1 MSSPAC
7 CNATLVFHDVAK
19 MVQDLDGSVRC
30 ILHGVTG
37 CVRCGELFAVMGLSG
52 SGKTTLLQ
60 VLGLKAKGNIT
71 GYISTYKTGWTVGR
85 SISYLWQDDA
95 FYPCVQYTI
104 RDQLIFSALVRLPS
118 NLSYTALTSAV
129 SQVLDQVRL
138 QHCADTS
145 LLWVSGGERRRTSIA
160 KELLSKPSLLLLD
173 EPTTG
178 LDAAAAYDIL
188 TLLKGVATQR
198 SIPVLCTIHQPSTR
212 SFYLFNGVLMLCEG
226 RCVYRGP
233 PADCMAYLSA
243 AGFPPPMTAGYCA
256 YNPADYW
263 MDLLYT
269 LDVDPTAGVVPRY
282 ALMNAWYVHERRLLA
297 GTADV
302 ECSGVQSTVPEQS
315 VSETHSLL
323 SDFNDYVTPI
333 AYDADLYV
341 AGESTEKQVV
351 TGVGTARQVY
361 AVWRRSYRANWR
373 VQLGTVSLLQTLAMA
388 LLVGL
393 CWYQLPQVEHR
404 ASDLAGWAFFTAAY
418 WFFAGLYEGMLEYLP
433 ERAVLQR
440 ELQGGEYT
448 ILACFVGKT
457 LATVPAQMILPW
469 LYLTVAYPLISTA
482 FNMQAYLCLTG
493 VMILTTMTGSSI
505 GVLIGTATTNYHL
518 AASLTTVVSLAMLIV
533 GGFYLQQLP
542 SWLAE
547 LSVLSAF
554 GYSYRA
560 VVQVVLWGLSIH
572 CEGGNWIPACA
583 NRATVAGAE
592 VEMWLL
598 RGGKEYGLAVN
609 IAALA
614 VFLVVFRALACA
626 SLWWQL
632 RSTNTGGR
640 GEGVGIVAVGTT
652 GI

>member
-7 CNATLVFHDVAK
+7 CNANLVFYDVAK

-37 CVRCGELFAVMGLSG
+37 RVRSGELFAVMGLSG

-71 GYISTYKTGWTVGR
+71 GYISTNNKEGSIST

-104 RDQLIFSALVRLPS
+104 RDQLMFSALVRLPNS
-118 NLSYTALTSAV
+118 LSYTALTSAV
-129 SQVLDQVRL
+129 CQVLDQVRL

-188 TLLKGVATQR
+188 TLLRGVATQR
-198 SIPVLCTIHQPSTR
+198 GIPVVCTIHQPSTR
-212 SFYLFNGVLMLCEG
+212 SFYLFDGVLILCEG

-233 PADCMAYLSA
+233 PADCMAYLST

-269 LDVDPTAGVVPRY
+269 QDVDPTTGVVPRY

-297 GTADV
+297 GAADV
-302 ECSGVQSTVPEQS
+302 ECSALQPTVSVQS

-323 SDFNDYVTPI
+323 SDFSDCISPPVC
-333 AYDADLYV
+333 DANPYV
-341 AGESTEKQVV
+341 AGEGCDANTGTYRDSAGKKVV
-351 TGVGTARQVY
+351 TGSGTFRQAY

-393 CWYQLPQVEHR
+393 CWYQLPLVEHR
-404 ASDLAGWAFFTAAY
+404 VSDLAGWAFFTAAY

-440 ELQGGEYT
+440 ELQAGEYT

-457 LATVPAQMILPW
+457 LATVPAQMILPC
-469 LYLTVAYPLISTA
+469 LYLTVAYPLIA
-482 FNMQAYLCLTG
+482 VGFNMQSYLYLTG

-505 GVLIGTATTNYHL
+505 GVLIGTATTDYHL

-542 SWLAE
+542 SWVGE

-560 VVQVVLWGLSIH
+560 VVQVVLRDLSIH
-572 CEGGNWIPACA
+572 CEDGYWIPACA
-583 NRATVAGAE
+583 NRATIAAAE

-598 RGGKEYGLAVN
+598 RGGKGYSLAVN
-609 IAALA
+609 IAALV
-614 VFLVVFRALACA
+614 VFLVVFRGLACV

-632 RSTNTGGR
+632 RAPNTTWR
-640 GEGVGIVAVGTT
+640 
-652 GI
+652 

>member
-1 MSSPAC
+1 
-7 CNATLVFHDVAK
+7 
-19 MVQDLDGSVRC
+19 
-30 ILHGVTG
+30 
-37 CVRCGELFAVMGLSG
+37 MGLSG

-95 FYPCVQYTI
+95 FYPCVQYTV
-104 RDQLIFSALVRLPS
+104 RDQLMFSALVRLPS

-129 SQVLDQVRL
+129 SQVLDQVRS

-145 LLWVSGGERRRTSIA
+145 LLSVSGGERRRTSIA

-188 TLLKGVATQR
+188 TLLWVVATQR
-198 SIPVLCTIHQPSTR
+198 GIPVICTIHQPSTR
-212 SFYLFNGVLMLCEG
+212 SFYLFDGVLMLCEG

-233 PADCMAYLSA
+233 PAECMAYLST
-243 AGFPPPMTAGYCA
+243 AGFPMTAGYCA

-269 LDVDPTAGVVPRY
+269 QDVDPTTGVAPRY
-282 ALMNAWYVHERRLLA
+282 ALMNAWYMHEQHLLV

-302 ECSGVQSTVPEQS
+302 EWSAQAREPAQA
-315 VSETHSLL
+315 VSETHNLL
-323 SDFNDYVTPI
+323 SSFNDCVSPL
-333 AYDADLYV
+333 AYDADVYV
-341 AGESTEKQVV
+341 AGEGCDANTGTSRDSTGKQVV
-351 TGVGTARQVY
+351 TNGGAARQVY
-361 AVWRRSYRANWR
+361 ALWRRSYRANWR

-393 CWYQLPQVEHR
+393 CWYQLPLVEHR

-440 ELQGGEYT
+440 ELQAGEYT

-457 LATVPAQMILPW
+457 LATVPAQVILPW
-469 LYLTVAYPLISTA
+469 LYLTVAYPLIATA
-482 FNMQAYLCLTG
+482 FNMQSYLCLTG

-505 GVLIGTATTNYHL
+505 GVLIGTATTDYHL

-560 VVQVVLWGLSIH
+560 VVQVVLRDLSIQ
-572 CEGGNWIPACA
+572 CEGGYWIPACV
-583 NRATVAGAE
+583 NRGIIAGAE

-598 RGGKEYGLAVN
+598 RGGKGYGLAVN
-609 IAALA
+609 IAALV

-632 RSTNTGGR
+632 RAPSTMR
-640 GEGVGIVAVGTT
+640 R
-652 GI
+652 

>member
-7 CNATLVFHDVAK
+7 CNATLVFYDVAK

-30 ILHGVTG
+30 ILHGVSG
-37 CVRCGELFAVMGLSG
+37 CVQSGELFAVMGLSG

-71 GYISTYKTGWTVGR
+71 GYISTYKTRWTVGR

-104 RDQLIFSALVRLPS
+104 RDQLMFSALVRLPS

-129 SQVLDQVRL
+129 NQVLDQVRL

-145 LLWVSGGERRRTSIA
+145 LLLVSGGERRRTSIA

-178 LDAAAAYDIL
+178 VDAAAAYDIL
-188 TLLKGVATQR
+188 TLLSGVATQH

-212 SFYLFNGVLMLCEG
+212 SFYLFNGMLILCEG

-233 PADCMAYLSA
+233 PADCMTYLST
-243 AGFPPPMTAGYCA
+243 AGFPPPMTAGFCA
-256 YNPADYW
+256 YNPVDYW

-269 LDVDPTAGVVPRY
+269 QDVDPTTGVAPRY
-282 ALMNAWYVHERRLLA
+282 TLMNAWYVHERRLLV

-302 ECSGVQSTVPEQS
+302 EWSAQAREPAQA
-315 VSETHSLL
+315 VSETHGLL
-323 SDFNDYVTPI
+323 SSFNDCVSPL

-341 AGESTEKQVV
+341 AGERCIDNTGTSRDSTGKQVV
-351 TGVGTARQVY
+351 TNGGAARQVY
-361 AVWRRSYRANWR
+361 ALWRRSYRANWR

-393 CWYQLPQVEHR
+393 CWYQLQLVERR

-440 ELQGGEYT
+440 ELQAGDYT

-457 LATVPAQMILPW
+457 LATVPAQVILPW
-469 LYLTVAYPLISTA
+469 LYLTLASPLIATA
-482 FNMQAYLCLTG
+482 FNTQSYLCLTG
-493 VMILTTMTGSSI
+493 VMILTTMTGSGI
-505 GVLIGTATTNYHL
+505 GVLIGTATTDYHL

-542 SWLAE
+542 SWLAA

-560 VVQVVLWGLSIH
+560 VVQVALRGVSIH
-572 CEGGNWIPACA
+572 CEGGYWIPACV
-583 NRATVAGAE
+583 NRGAVPGAD
-592 VEMWLL
+592 VEAWLL
-598 RGGKEYGLAVN
+598 SSGTQRSLAVN
-609 IAALA
+609 IAALV
-614 VFLVVFRALACA
+614 VFFVVFRVLACA

-632 RSTNTGGR
+632 RSTNTHGR
-640 GEGVGIVAVGTT
+640 
-652 GI
+652 

>member
-7 CNATLVFHDVAK
+7 CNATLVFYDVAK

-30 ILHGVTG
+30 ILHGVSG
-37 CVRCGELFAVMGLSG
+37 CVQSGELFAVMGLSG

-71 GYISTYKTGWTVGR
+71 GYISTYKAGWTVGR

-104 RDQLIFSALVRLPS
+104 RDQLMFSALVRLPS

-145 LLWVSGGERRRTSIA
+145 LLSVSGGERRRTSIA

-188 TLLKGVATQR
+188 ALLRGVATQR
-198 SIPVLCTIHQPSTR
+198 GIPVVCTIHQPSTR
-212 SFYLFNGVLMLCEG
+212 SFYLFDGVLILCEG

-233 PADCMAYLSA
+233 PADCMTYLST
-243 AGFPPPMTAGYCA
+243 AGFPPPMTAGFCA

-269 LDVDPTAGVVPRY
+269 QEVDPTTGVAPRY
-282 ALMNAWYVHERRLLA
+282 TLMNAWYVHERRLLG

-302 ECSGVQSTVPEQS
+302 EWRAPQAREPAQA

-323 SDFNDYVTPI
+323 SDFNNCVSPLVCDKELNATEHGANTGTERASP
-333 AYDADLYV
+333 
-341 AGESTEKQVV
+341 EKQLV
-351 TGVGTARQVY
+351 TGGGKARQVY

-440 ELQGGEYT
+440 ELQAGDYT

-457 LATVPAQMILPW
+457 LATVPAQVILPW
-469 LYLTVAYPLISTA
+469 LYLTLAYPLIA
-482 FNMQAYLCLTG
+482 VGFNMRSYLCLTG

-505 GVLIGTATTNYHL
+505 GVLIGTATTDYHL

-542 SWLAE
+542 SWLAA

-560 VVQVVLWGLSIH
+560 VVQVVLRDLSIQ
-572 CEGGNWIPACA
+572 CEGGYRIPACV
-583 NRATVAGAE
+583 NRGTIAGAE
-592 VEMWLL
+592 VEIWLL
-598 RGGKEYGLAVN
+598 SSRTQCSLAVN
-609 IAALA
+609 IAALV
-614 VFLVVFRALACA
+614 VFLVVFRVLACL

-632 RSTNTGGR
+632 RTPSTTR
-640 GEGVGIVAVGTT
+640 S
-652 GI
+652 